1 MQMVWTSFFTKR
13 MVFNASKAY
22 VVQLDKNQRYNLLQP
37 VYGLAILDETFDHE
51 TPEFYHHYRI
61 VNSKNTN
68 EVIKDLE
75 FVMIELPK
83 FRAETW
89 ADRRMAVLWLRFLNE
104 VEEKLSAVPDELN
117 ENEDIRRAIDMCE
130 AGAFT
135 EAELAAYEKYW
146 DAIRIEKSLIYE
158 SIESRAEG
166 LAEGLAKGEAKGRA
180 EGEAKGRAEG
190 RAEGEQKSLINFVIN
205 SERNGLSIQQI
216 QAITGLGEEKI
227 RKILCSNS
235 DERNML

>member
-1 MQMVWTSFFTKR
+1 
-13 MVFNASKAY
+13 
-22 VVQLDKNQRYNLLQP
+22 VQLDKNQRYNLLQP

-83 FRAETW
+83 FKAETW

-166 LAEGLAKGEAKGRA
+166 KAEGLAEGLAKGEAK
-180 EGEAKGRAEG
+180 G

-216 QAITGLGEEKI
+216 QAITGLGEEKVLE
-227 RKILCSNS
+227 ILRSNS
-235 DERNML
+235 EERNKL